1 MKEQDYWHSIDEIEI
16 DYDAIPTLAKNLP
29 SIFEQH
35 PDINTNAYLNWR
47 MDFCGTR
54 RRRLVIV
61 GQAYFDTAYYLLQQ
75 CLDDNLDK
83 KADVWIFPI
92 LFHVVHGIEVYL
104 KAINVSYNVALH
116 RDNTEIEGS
125 HDIKQ
130 LWSVARKLVL
140 AFKTEYPSGTAD
152 QLWNAVKVVGKFIDN
167 IYDKTDDMTF
177 ARYPM
182 DRDNNGQFYIEKMG
196 NTVVNM
202 EELHKQL
209 PVVFHMLDYIFDM
222 PEMFIDDNNMVNY
235 Y

>member
-1 MKEQDYWHSIDEIEI
+1 MEEQKYWHSIDEIDI
-16 DYDAIPTLAKNLP
+16 DYDSIPLLAKNLP
-29 SIFEQH
+29 SIFESH

-47 MDFCGTR
+47 MDFCGAR

-61 GQAYFDTAYYLLQQ
+61 GQAYFDTAYYMLQQ
-75 CLDDNLDK
+75 CLDDNSDK

-92 LFHVVHGIEVYL
+92 LFHIVHGIEVYL

-116 RDNTEIEGS
+116 RDRTEIEGA
-125 HDIKQ
+125 HDINQ
-130 LWSVARKLVL
+130 LWTVSRKLIL
-140 AFKTEYPSGTAD
+140 AFKTENSGPAAD
-152 QLWNAVKVVGKFIDN
+152 QLWDAIKVVGKFIDN
-167 IYDKTDDMTF
+167 IYAKTDDMTF

-182 DRDNNGQFYIEKMG
+182 DKDLNGHFYIEKVD

-209 PVVFHMLDYIFDM
+209 PIIFHMLDFIFDI
-222 PEMFIDDNNMVNY
+222 PEMFIDDSCMTNY

>member
-1 MKEQDYWHSIDEIEI
+1 MEEQEYWHSIDETDI
-16 DYDAIPTLAKNLP
+16 DYDEIPLLAKRLP
-29 SIFEQH
+29 SIFEPY
-35 PDINTNAYLNWR
+35 PDIETNAYLNWR

-54 RRRLVIV
+54 RRRLVVV
-61 GQAYFDTAYYLLQQ
+61 GQAYFDTALYMLKQ

-83 KADVWIFPI
+83 KADVWILPI

-104 KAINVSYNVALH
+104 KAINVSYNVAL
-116 RDNTEIEGS
+116 RKDKTEIEGA

-130 LWSVARKLVL
+130 LWNVSRKLAL
-140 AFKTEYPSGTAD
+140 EFKTENPGHTAD

-167 IYDKTDDMTF
+167 IYEKTDDMTF

-182 DRDNNGQFYIEKMG
+182 DKDNNGHFYIEKVG

-202 EELHKQL
+202 EELYKQL
-209 PVVFHMLDYIFDM
+209 LVVFHMLDFIFDV
-222 PEMFIDDNNMVNY
+222 PEMFIDDNSMVNY